1 MGVVQ
6 IRKPAVEGHEET
18 GANEPP
24 RLREVLDVS
33 ASLFHEKG
41 YRSTSLT
48 DIAEALG
55 MNKASLYHYVR
66 SKEDLVR
73 QLILRA
79 SKRLRDVSRNPE
91 IDAMRPDE
99 ALERLLREHCAVLM
113 DCPNELG
120 LLIQQRK
127 FVEPGVLLEISERER
142 LYIAHVRS
150 VIARGVAEGVFRPAD
165 ISVTTSMITDVI
177 NGLLRW
183 YRPDG
188 RLSRDETVD
197 AIWAFVSGAL
207 APVALKR
214 KPRGR

>member
-6 IRKPAVEGHEET
+6 IRTPTVDVREDSAT
-18 GANEPP
+18 NEPP

-33 ASLFHEKG
+33 ANLFHEKG

-91 IDAMRPDE
+91 IDALRPDE
-99 ALERLLREHCAVLM
+99 ALELLLREHCAVLM

-120 LLIQQRK
+120 LLIQQRR
-127 FVEPGVLLEISERER
+127 FVEPRVLLEISERER
-142 LYIAHVRS
+142 LYVAHVRS
-150 VIARGVAEGVFRPAD
+150 VIARGVAQGVFRPVD
-165 ISVTTSMITDVI
+165 ISVATSMITDVI

-188 RLSRDETVD
+188 KLSRAETVD
-197 AIWAFVSGAL
+197 AMWAFVSGAL
-207 APVALKR
+207 APVVVKR
-214 KPRGR
+214 KQRGH